1 MFTHDGNKEGTSPSI
16 DKKIDALKDKNLTLK
31 PELRSMESRIAEQAT
46 FKYIPSSDPFM
57 YKNDHIYENITQ
69 QLIRSEKSPNYERKT
84 WANDSN
90 GHYHYGD
97 SRMNYPMYPGNE
109 KNYYQ
114 YTPKITDLL
123 NSPCTKTVDQLNPE
137 LLHGT
142 FNDTPQTSY
151 FYKPN
156 K

>member
-1 MFTHDGNKEGTSPSI
+1 MFTHENKDNTPDI
-16 DKKIDALKDKNLTLK
+16 DKTIKALKDQNLKLK

-46 FKYIPSSDPFM
+46 FKYIPSSDKFM

-69 QLIRSEKSPNYERKT
+69 QLIRSEKSPNYEQIT
-84 WANDSN
+84 WAGEGDTN
-90 GHYHYGD
+90 GHYGD

-114 YTPKITDLL
+114 YTPKIENLI
-123 NSPCTKTVDQLNPE
+123 NSPCERTVDNLNPE